1 MFSYPRLGTETRPS
15 VYSMCNAADEPCPLY
30 HSVGGYTNGTS
41 HFGDRDGLEMDG
53 TTRKDGT
60 TRQDGTTRK
69 DGTERSTLPFG
80 ARDGLRTTLHFGI
93 TEGLIRKRKGTHL
106 RTSSDQREGKERVDQ
121 TSDPPGPDN
130 QPKRPCGTTWRTRP
144 LTTVMSGTDG

>member
-30 HSVGGYTNGTS
+30 DSRVGYTNGTL

-60 TRQDGTTRK
+60 
-69 DGTERSTLPFG
+69 ERSTLPFEDDVTFWHH
-80 ARDGLRTTLHFGI
+80 RWFDSKK
-93 TEGLIRKRKGTHL
+93 EGDPSGNIVGPTRG
-106 RTSSDQREGKERVDQ
+106 EGEG
-121 TSDPPGPDN
+121 GPDL
-130 QPKRPCGTTWRTRP
+130 RSTG
-144 LTTVMSGTDG
+144 SG